1 VNLAARA
8 GKNVAATY
16 RDRKSRMDDLDNHL
30 PKFAASGVPSEV
42 IMAEDLFENPSLADT
57 YKAIAWTCCVRKDA
71 KRAAFEKKFAG
82 KGGRILFRNELCAA
96 TAESLN
102 RFARDAGAY
111 VPVNRSGLQVDMKDG
126 FISLHCIIPGQYDF
140 SLPYPAKVVNLKTG
154 LDVPTKGRNTCIPL
168 DMEAGES
175 RWYSFTPLK

>member
-1 VNLAARA
+1 
-8 GKNVAATY
+8 
-16 RDRKSRMDDLDNHL
+16 
-30 PKFAASGVPSEV
+30 
-42 IMAEDLFENPSLADT
+42 
-57 YKAIAWTCCVRKDA
+57 
-71 KRAAFEKKFAG
+71 
-82 KGGRILFRNELCAA
+82 
-96 TAESLN
+96 
-102 RFARDAGAY
+102 
-111 VPVNRSGLQVDMKDG
+111 MKDG